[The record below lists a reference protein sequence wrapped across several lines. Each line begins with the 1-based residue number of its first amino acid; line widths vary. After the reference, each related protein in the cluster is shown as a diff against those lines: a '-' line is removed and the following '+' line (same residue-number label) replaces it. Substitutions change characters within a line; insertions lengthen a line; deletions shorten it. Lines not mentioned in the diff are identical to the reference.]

1 MLAERL
7 DHPRPSILV
16 ALHPGHAVVLQCGGV
31 LRHDGIGRE
40 RRPAFGQVVEHRDA
54 APAPIFPVRDGQG
67 KTVRGA
73 PRRIAKGHVRRVLC
87 AREPDPARHRR
98 RLDRLAGD
106 ERLKVPPEE
115 RTVLVASPGR
125 TALSTSTSG
134 VALVSS
140 RQKATS
146 SAITARI

>member
-1 MLAERL
+1 MSDRFIKLFV
-7 DHPRPSILV
+7 STTFTILFSWQ
-16 ALHPGHAVVLQCGGV
+16 AN
-31 LRHDGIGRE
+31 
-40 RRPAFGQVVEHRDA
+40 A
-54 APAPIFPVRDGQG
+54 A
-67 KTVRGA
+67 
-73 PRRIAKGHVRRVLC
+73 
-87 AREPDPARHRR
+87 DPT
-98 RLDRLAGD
+98 
-106 ERLKVPPEE
+106 KVPPEE